1 MRRLQKVLV
10 GCSCL
15 ALIVACNKGLSPEE
29 QKQEDDSIIK
39 DYIAENSLDAQKTS
53 SGLYY
58 VVEESGTGNYPVASD
73 DVRVR
78 YKGYYTSG
86 EVFDESDP
94 AGITF
99 NLQGVI
105 EGWTEGIPK
114 FKEGGEGILLI
125 PSALAY
131 GEEGSGSVPPNT
143 VLIFDVELLDIV
155 K

>member
-1 MRRLQKVLV
+1 MKILYIIVL
-10 GCSCL
+10 STIL
-15 ALIVACNKGLSPEE
+15 FACNKGLSPEE
-29 QKQEDDSIIK
+29 QLEEDITIIK
-39 DYIAENSLDAQKTS
+39 QYIADNNLDAEETT
-53 SGLYY
+53 SGLHY
-58 VVEESGTGNYPVASD
+58 VINDLGTGNHPVSSD

-78 YKGYYTSG
+78 YKGYFTDG
-86 EVFDESDP
+86 DVFDESDA

-114 FKEGGEGILLI
+114 FKEGGDGILLI

-131 GEEGSGSVPPNT
+131 GESGSGSGSIPPNT

-155 K
+155 E